1 MAGNQLLFDMNLP
14 RLFAITVLVEKK
26 ALEKNFMKENSL

>member
-14 RLFAITVLVEKK
+14 RMFAITGLVEKK
-26 ALEKNFMKENSL
+26 ALEKNFTKEKSL